1 MFWKKL
7 WVFFIFFFILK
18 NLGIFSG
25 MRGNKLKSILVLY
38 RNIQVSDKAEGKFSL
53 SLQCLSIQVQNP
65 SNKIVFPLSSTIF
78 DLNIDLYVLTYSCTL
93 KNRHCWVGNMKII
106 FHLLLY
112 FLLVSWGRIGRLINH
127 PSPASLTSSVLASFR
142 CLLQTT
148 QTNFQVRVNPAS
160 CGFPH
165 VSSQSCHTFSA
176 KGYQPEIKEVRV
188 ENLM

>member
-1 MFWKKL
+1 MGWEETKK
-7 WVFFIFFFILK
+7 
-18 NLGIFSG
+18 
-25 MRGNKLKSILVLY
+25 
-38 RNIQVSDKAEGKFSL
+38 
-53 SLQCLSIQVQNP
+53 NP
-65 SNKIVFPLSSTIF
+65 SLYCTGISRFLTKQKGNFLCLCNVFPYKSRILAYKIVFPLSSTIF

-93 KNRHCWVGNMKII
+93 KNRHCWVGNVKII

-160 CGFPH
+160 CGF
-165 VSSQSCHTFSA
+165 SSCVLSVMPYIFCQGLPA
-176 KGYQPEIKEVRV
+176 RD
-188 ENLM
+188 